1 MKGSDLPDLP
11 VQISFEEVVLLGH
24 RREYENAITR
34 EIKVKM
40 ESRHLLESM
49 DKTLDELAEWKV
61 KREAAIHIP
70 IEIAE

>member
-1 MKGSDLPDLP
+1 M
-11 VQISFEEVVLLGH
+11 LGH

-49 DKTLDELAEWKV
+49 EKTLDELAEWKV
-61 KREAAIHIP
+61 KREAANHVQ